1 MTRQPWIGGWVYD
14 VTLIL
19 APGFLVSAALLC
31 FPGYFRE
38 HELTPLTWAI
48 LIVGF
53 DVSHVYGTLYRTYFD
68 PMEFRAR
75 RTLYLLV
82 PLFGWLAFAGL
93 YSLGAMVFW
102 RVLAYL
108 AAFHFVRQQYGFMM
122 IYRREE
128 RAWPAIDKAAIYA
141 ATLYPLIWWHTH
153 DRAFSWFIE
162 GDFLHLPIPWIADA
176 AMVVYVLI
184 LVTYGFKEVLLWR
197 RTRRFNLPRNLLLI
211 GTALSWWS
219 SIILLNSDLGFT
231 AANVISHAVPYMAL
245 I

>member
-128 RAWPAIDKAAIYA
+128 RAWPAIDKAAA
-141 ATLYPLIWWHTH
+141 EASLHT
-153 DRAFSWFIE
+153 AFEIFERRVLS
-162 GDFLHLPIPWIADA
+162 HKLP
-176 AMVVYVLI
+176 
-184 LVTYGFKEVLLWR
+184 E
-197 RTRRFNLPRNLLLI
+197 
-211 GTALSWWS
+211 
-219 SIILLNSDLGFT
+219 
-231 AANVISHAVPYMAL
+231 
-245 I
+245 